1 MKDSYVI
8 FLKKT
13 LDNNP
18 ELIDKVVSLWC
29 SGNYT
34 LDEIVKE
41 TNLSHGKAESILI
54 FEDVF

>member
-34 LDEIVKE
+34 LDEIAKK
-41 TNLSHGKAESILI
+41 TNLSHGKVESILI